1 MNIKMRPIT
10 KIAWILVIG
19 CCLRYPAHADDW
31 PTFRH
36 DNSRSAVSQEQ
47 IALPL
52 HLHWIFTPPHPPQ
65 PAWPEEQKEMPR
77 VRFDE
82 AYHVAAS
89 GDTLF
94 FGTSSDNKLCCLDAQ
109 TGGTRW
115 TFLAGGPVRIAPTVQ
130 DGRVY
135 FGSDDGYAYCLRAED
150 GQEVWRVRAAFR
162 DEKLIGN
169 GRMISMWPVRTGVLL
184 EGGTA
189 YFGAGVFPHESLF
202 LLAVKAEDG
211 SRIWCNDSFGEDGY
225 KVEYGGISPQGP
237 LLSSAGKIFMPSGR
251 AMPAVFNQKDGAFIS
266 FLSPRGHFG
275 GTWAL
280 ITDDRLVAGVD
291 GKRTYTTDKGN
302 FEENAAY
309 AWFPGLDLV
318 VNGPNAYMVTWDKL
332 IGLDR
337 SMFGTAEKRRGEIDR
352 ALRKLEQQRVLLDKQ
367 LKKAAETEKGNLA
380 SQKNETDKQIQAF
393 KEEIRQLETSVCRW
407 QRDCAQHNVLAM
419 AGNTLFLG
427 GDDMIA
433 AADAQSGEERW
444 TAPLKGRVCGI
455 VTSNGR
461 VFASLDSGQIAC
473 FASEAATPRETCL
486 SKESPLEKD
495 GSAEQSAKE
504 MLEVSGVKQGFCLL
518 YGDGSASLLQSLA
531 ENSALAIIAVDDDAQ
546 KVSALRTALDAAGLF
561 GTRVSVDAG
570 GMIKLPYADY
580 FANLIIVKDAS
591 KASSD
596 ELHRLLK
603 PCGGVLLLPASA
615 AARKEWGASPD
626 FTVEE
631 KGHWIKVTRNA
642 LPGAGQWSHQ
652 YADPANTA
660 CSDELQ
666 VKGPL
671 GLLWYGQ
678 PGSSKMVERHA
689 RSVAPVAMD
698 GRMFI
703 QGEHRIMAYDSYNGL
718 KLWEREIPG
727 AVRVRVD
734 SDMGNLALTH
744 DGLYVA
750 AKDACLRLEPGTG
763 EIMRTYALPGD
774 TQEPCRWGYIAYAD
788 GTLFGSVADPLKED
802 YGDAW
807 ELLLEDD
814 GTWADIEEYAT
825 LRGLNTD
832 QKQQINNVMK
842 QYPEPDTRAFWSAQQ
857 TGFLWHSMTAWPAWG
872 SVEQPV
878 GAVTG
883 RIMASKTVFAMDPV
897 NGEVR
902 WRYDGTAVA
911 HPAIALGEG
920 MMFLADCSASEE
932 QKQKAMQERNDLI
945 QRGLWEKEDID
956 YAPQDADVRLVVAL
970 DAATGVKKWER
981 AVDLTGCGGDRMGLS
996 YKNGVICFFGCFSN
1010 HDRELFKSGKLAWR
1024 RVTVL
1029 SAKDG
1034 SDLWS
1039 KPLNYLRRPVV
1050 VNDSILIEPRA
1061 CNLYNGAVKTRL
1073 HPLTGEESTWEYVR
1087 PGHCCSAT
1095 SACPSMFFLR
1105 GYFLWYYDLERD
1117 QGMLPFGG
1125 IRPGC
1130 WINTI
1135 PANGLVL
1142 FPEADTACTCSYPI
1156 RATVA
1161 LVPKKELTTYALC
1174 VQNGPMTPVK
1184 HMAVNFGAPG
1194 DWRDENG
1201 VMWFSYPHPPSSR
1214 WYDYGVNFN
1223 LSEEFYPGHA
1233 YFSQNFQSPPVVE
1246 MENAWVFASGCS
1258 GLKKCSVPMIGK
1270 DQKPGRYTVRLY
1282 FGKKSGADPAE
1293 SLFSVALQG
1302 KTVAKKLNI
1311 SKQSGNKAGI
1321 IKEFG
1326 GVQVENSLEL
1336 EINMLNEPS
1345 GPNSLPVLCGM
1356 ELIRENEPGV

>member
-1 MNIKMRPIT
+1 MKEKIRPLFMIMWLL
-10 KIAWILVIG
+10 AAG
-19 CCLRYPAHADDW
+19 CYTSSAAHADEW

-36 DNSRSAVSQEQ
+36 DNSRSAVSQAQ
-47 IALPL
+47 LVLPL
-52 HLHWIFTPPHPPQ
+52 QAQWTFTPPHPPQ
-65 PAWPEEQKEMPR
+65 PAWPEDQKEMPR

-82 AYHVAAS
+82 AYHVSAS
-89 GDTLF
+89 GNAIF

-109 TGGTRW
+109 TGEPRW
-115 TFLAGGPVRIAPTVQ
+115 TFLAGGPIRIAPTVQ
-130 DGRVY
+130 DSRVY
-135 FGSDDGYAYCLRAED
+135 FGSDDGCAYCLRAED

-169 GRMISMWPVRTGVLL
+169 GRMISTWPVRTGILL
-184 EGGTA
+184 EDGVA

-211 SRIWCNDSFGEDGY
+211 TRIWCNDSFGEEGY

-251 AMPAVFNQKDGAFIS
+251 AMPAVFNQQDGTFIS

-291 GKRTYTTDKGN
+291 GKRTYTTDKGD

-337 SMFGTAEKRRGEIDR
+337 TVFGTAEKRRGEIDR
-352 ALRKLEQQRVLLDKQ
+352 ALRKLDQQRVLLDKQ
-367 LKKAAETEKGNLA
+367 LKKAEETERANL
-380 SQKNETDKQIQAF
+380 SGQKEETDKQIQAF
-393 KEEIRQLETSVCRW
+393 NKEIQQLETSVCRW
-407 QRDCAQHNVLAM
+407 QRDCQQHNVLAM

-427 GDDMIA
+427 GDNVIA
-433 AADAQSGEERW
+433 AADSQTGEERW

-455 VTSNGR
+455 AIANGQ
-461 VFASLDSGQIAC
+461 VFASLDTGQIAC
-473 FASEAATPRETCL
+473 FSSNTCTPRETSL
-486 SKESPLEKD
+486 SYPSSIAKD
-495 GSAEQSAKE
+495 EAAAQTAQEI
-504 MLEVSGVKQGFCLL
+504 LDISGVKQGFCLA
-518 YGDGSASLLQSLA
+518 YGSKSASLLQSLA
-531 ENSALAIIAVDDDAQ
+531 EGSALAIIAVDDDAQ
-546 KVSALRTALDAAGLF
+546 RVSGLRTSLDAAGLY
-561 GTRVSVDAG
+561 GTRITVDTS
-570 GMIKLPYADY
+570 GMSKLPYADY
-580 FANLIIVKDAS
+580 FANLIIAEDTSQAS
-591 KASSD
+591 LE

-603 PCGGVLLLPASA
+603 PCGGVLLLPASETMQT
-615 AARKEWGASPD
+615 EWGASPD

-631 KGHWIKVTRNA
+631 KGRWFKVTRNA

-652 YADPANTA
+652 YADPGNTA
-660 CSDELQ
+660 CSEEQ
-666 VKGPL
+666 RVKGPL
-671 GLLWYGQ
+671 GLLWYGL
-678 PGSSKMVERHA
+678 PGPAKMVERHA

-703 QGEHRIMAYDSYNGL
+703 QGEHRLMAYDSYNGL
-718 KLWEREIPG
+718 KLWEREVPG

-744 DGLYVA
+744 DGLYA
-750 AKDACLRLEPGTG
+750 AVKDGCLRLDPGTG

-774 TQEPCRWGYIAYAD
+774 AREPRRWGYIAYSD
-788 GTLFGSVADPLKED
+788 GMLFGSVAAPLSED

-807 ELLLEDD
+807 ELLVEDD
-814 GTWADIEEYAT
+814 GTWADIEEYAK

-832 QKQQINNVMK
+832 QKQQISSVVK
-842 QYPEPDTRAFWSAQQ
+842 RYPEPDTRAFWNAQQ
-857 TGFLWHSMTAWPAWG
+857 TGFLWHSMTSWPVWG

-878 GAVTG
+878 GAVTE
-883 RIMASKTVFAMDPV
+883 RIMASKTVFAMNPE

-911 HPAIALGEG
+911 HPAIALGGG
-920 MMFLADCSASEE
+920 MMFLADCSATEE
-932 QKQKAMQERNDLI
+932 QKQKAIQERKDLI
-945 QRGLWEKEDID
+945 QRGVWEKEDIE
-956 YAPQDADVRLVVAL
+956 YGPQDADVRLVVAL
-970 DAATGVKKWER
+970 DAATGVKRWER
-981 AVDLTGCGGDRMGLS
+981 VVDLTGCGGDRMGVT

-1010 HDRELFKSGKLAWR
+1010 HDREMFKQGKLAWR

-1050 VNDSILIEPRA
+1050 VNDTILVEPRA
-1061 CNLYNGAVKTRL
+1061 CNLYDGAIKTRL

-1142 FPEADTACTCSYPI
+1142 FPEADAACTCSYPI

-1161 LVPKKELTTYALC
+1161 LAPKKDLATYALC

-1223 LSEEFYPGHA
+1223 LSEEFYPGHT
-1233 YFSQNFQSPPVVE
+1233 YFSHNFQDPSFGG

-1258 GLKKCSVPMIGK
+1258 GLKKCSVPLIGK

-1282 FGKKSGADPAE
+1282 FGKKRGAQPGD
-1293 SLFSVALQG
+1293 SVFSVALQG
-1302 KTVAKKLNI
+1302 RTVSKKLDI
-1311 SKQSGNKAGI
+1311 SRKAGSKAGI
-1321 IKEFG
+1321 IKEYG
-1326 GVQVENSLEL
+1326 GVQVENVL
-1336 EINMLNEPS
+1336 EIEMNRLDETS
-1345 GPNSLPVLCGM
+1345 GPSSLPVLCGV
-1356 ELIRENEPGV
+1356 ELLREE